1 MFDFYDLDDILG
13 IDFLGWV
20 GGEKCPWD
28 KITMVIMSKRDFLGT
43 NV

>member
-20 GGEKCPWD
+20 GGEKFPWV
-28 KITMVIMSKRDFLGT
+28 KITKVIMSKRDFLVT
-43 NV
+43 IV